1 MANKGTEIQIG
12 DGSLHIG
19 DRVVYP
25 NQGICR
31 ITGVEVKQIAG
42 RDWEVVTL
50 SREEDG
56 ATVMVPRAKVMGI
69 GLRKVASVAAI
80 DDMFDQL
87 AAPGDDPQLDWKVRH
102 RENADRMTGGG
113 LQGTLDVLK
122 GLHALSRVRPLPQ
135 KERELYDSARH
146 LLVGEIAAATNLPL
160 HVAEDNLDYAL
171 WPPPGMKRKGRP
183 LQPAALGVPDS
194 SGPARAAARAGDDGM
209 EDEVPFGDEVEV
221 EGDGET
227 KAVKAA
233 DQNESEI
240 ADESETKDL
249 VRQRAMR
256 VTAEEEEPE
265 ALDELAEDAL
275 EAAREEGGEPVC
287 EGQAGRRAQ
296 ARGEEARQ
304 ENRGQEAGEETRPE
318 GQAMIRLVTLSE
330 FPSEVLEH
338 VARRLH
344 AAYGMGCEIE
354 GEAELPESAL
364 ADDQESYQAPKLLEE
379 IDDDTQLYAD
389 DKIVYLTNVP
399 LAAPEGPMGKGPMTG
414 FPQFGGGRAVVTSHG
429 LGAKGELPLDVGL
442 AKRAAHHVGHLWE
455 LHHCFDPRCAR
466 PRCCSTSPCPCA
478 CRGTA
483 TGPRR
488 RRRCGCA
495 PGPPTPSSSGRPG
508 RSGRACSSG
517 RCRCAPRRTCARRTI
532 PASSGCGFWRCPACR
547 SPTWRAHARRCASGV
562 PPRATRCI
570 SAPCRCS
577 RGSCTAR
584 ACSRSSPARSR
595 STRSTTCRAS
605 ARFCA
610 SAGPPI
616 PGGFR
621 PAARAGSCT
630 CAPASSASA
639 RTRAFAARCAW
650 TCRSTARR
658 SRR

>member
-87 AAPGDDPQLDWKVRH
+87 AAPSDDPQLDWKVRH

-275 EAAREEGGEPVC
+275 EATHEDA
-287 EGQAGRRAQ
+287 AAQ
-296 ARGEEARQ
+296 
-304 ENRGQEAGEETRPE
+304 
-318 GQAMIRLVTLSE
+318 
-330 FPSEVLEH
+330 PS
-338 VARRLH
+338 ARLH
-344 AAYGMGCEIE
+344 APPGTTRPQAIVAKALEVAAKAIGP
-354 GEAELPESAL
+354 AKPAAKAPSKVKPPPAKKAANRSAK
-364 ADDQESYQAPKLLEE
+364 AKP
-379 IDDDTQLYAD
+379 
-389 DKIVYLTNVP
+389 
-399 LAAPEGPMGKGPMTG
+399 AAARKP
-414 FPQFGGGRAVVTSHG
+414 A
-429 LGAKGELPLDVGL
+429 AKKP
-442 AKRAAHHVGHLWE
+442 AKKTAAKK
-455 LHHCFDPRCAR
+455 PAKK
-466 PRCCSTSPCPCA
+466 P
-478 CRGTA
+478 
-483 TGPRR
+483 
-488 RRRCGCA
+488 
-495 PGPPTPSSSGRPG
+495 
-508 RSGRACSSG
+508 
-517 RCRCAPRRTCARRTI
+517 ARR
-532 PASSGCGFWRCPACR
+532 GKR
-547 SPTWRAHARRCASGV
+547 
-562 PPRATRCI
+562 
-570 SAPCRCS
+570 
-577 RGSCTAR
+577 
-584 ACSRSSPARSR
+584 
-595 STRSTTCRAS
+595 
-605 ARFCA
+605 
-610 SAGPPI
+610 
-616 PGGFR
+616 
-621 PAARAGSCT
+621 
-630 CAPASSASA
+630 
-639 RTRAFAARCAW
+639 
-650 TCRSTARR
+650 
-658 SRR
+658 